1 MDFFSILAMV
11 GGLSLFMYGMN
22 TMGDGL
28 SKLAGGKLAGILEKL
43 TSKRIYAVILGM
55 VVTAVIQSSSATTVM
70 VVGFVNS
77 GIMNLNQAVG
87 IIIGA
92 NIGTTL
98 TSWLLSLVGVEG
110 GNFFMNLLKPSSLS
124 PIMALIGILMI
135 MSKKSQKS
143 KDIGSIFI
151 GFAILMFGMETMSD
165 AVKPLADDPN
175 FTGILTRFSNPF
187 LGVSMGAILTAIIQS
202 SSASVGILQALC
214 TTGVITYAVAV
225 PIIMGQNIGTCFTAI
240 LSSVGANVNARRA
253 SFIHMYFNLI
263 GTIIFMSA
271 FYLYNGIIG
280 FPFINDVVKASDVA
294 LIHSIFNVTCTI
306 ILYPMADLLVKLA
319 TWTVKD
325 VDKSET
331 EGKKLG
337 LDERFLQQP
346 SFAIQRSRAALEQ
359 MANHVSKS
367 SELASD
373 LLSSFDGD
381 KVKEVYSIED
391 QIDEYEDA
399 LASYLLKLSDK
410 QLSTEDNNSMSL
422 ILHSIV
428 DLERISDH
436 CNNIS
441 ENMENLHNKKHSI
454 PEVTLKELAVLS
466 SAVRQVVHY
475 ATNALKNE
483 DYGIAIEIEPLEQ
496 VVDDLSKT
504 IRQRHIQ
511 RLKNG
516 YCSIETGLVIEDT
529 LIDLERI
536 SDHCSNIAIAII
548 ELKNENLDSHSY
560 LLSLSKSDDSTFAQI
575 YNAFKAEYYLDG
587 NDDIVTKE
595 N

>member
-151 GFAILMFGMETMSD
+151 GFAILMFGMEMMSD

-271 FYLYNGIIG
+271 FYSYNGIVG

-306 ILYPMADLLVKLA
+306 ILYPMADWLVKLA

-587 NDDIVTKE
+587 KDDIVTKE

>member
-263 GTIIFMSA
+263 GTIIFM
-271 FYLYNGIIG
+271 
-280 FPFINDVVKASDVA
+280 
-294 LIHSIFNVTCTI
+294 HSIFNVTCTI
-306 ILYPMADLLVKLA
+306 ILYPMADWLVKLA

-587 NDDIVTKE
+587 KDDIVTKE

>member
-151 GFAILMFGMETMSD
+151 GFAILMFGMEMMSD
-165 AVKPLADDPN
+165 AVKPFADDPN

-271 FYLYNGIIG
+271 FYSYNGIVG

-306 ILYPMADLLVKLA
+306 ILYPMADWLVKLA

-359 MANHVSKS
+359 MADHVSKS
-367 SELASD
+367 SELTSD

-441 ENMENLHNKKHSI
+441 ENMESLHNKKHSI

-587 NDDIVTKE
+587 KDDIVTKE

>member
-1 MDFFSILAMV
+1 MDFFGILAMV

-28 SKLAGGKLAGILEKL
+28 SKLAGGKLASILEKL

-271 FYLYNGIIG
+271 FYLYNGIVG

-587 NDDIVTKE
+587 KDDIVTKE

>member
-263 GTIIFMSA
+263 GTIIFMTA
-271 FYLYNGIIG
+271 FYSYNGIVG

>member
-28 SKLAGGKLAGILEKL
+28 SKLAGGKLASILEKL

-263 GTIIFMSA
+263 GTII
-271 FYLYNGIIG
+271 
-280 FPFINDVVKASDVA
+280 
-294 LIHSIFNVTCTI
+294 
-306 ILYPMADLLVKLA
+306 LYPMADWLVKLA

-441 ENMENLHNKKHSI
+441 ENMESLHNKKHSI

-587 NDDIVTKE
+587 KDDIVTKE

>member
-151 GFAILMFGMETMSD
+151 GFAILMFGMEMMSD
-165 AVKPLADDPN
+165 AVKPFADDPN

-271 FYLYNGIIG
+271 FYSYNGIVG

-306 ILYPMADLLVKLA
+306 ILYPMADWLVKLA

-337 LDERFLQQP
+337 LDE
-346 SFAIQRSRAALEQ
+346 
-359 MANHVSKS
+359 
-367 SELASD
+367 
-373 LLSSFDGD
+373 
-381 KVKEVYSIED
+381 
-391 QIDEYEDA
+391 
-399 LASYLLKLSDK
+399 
-410 QLSTEDNNSMSL
+410 
-422 ILHSIV
+422 
-428 DLERISDH
+428 
-436 CNNIS
+436 
-441 ENMENLHNKKHSI
+441 
-454 PEVTLKELAVLS
+454 
-466 SAVRQVVHY
+466 
-475 ATNALKNE
+475 
-483 DYGIAIEIEPLEQ
+483 
-496 VVDDLSKT
+496 
-504 IRQRHIQ
+504 
-511 RLKNG
+511 
-516 YCSIETGLVIEDT
+516 
-529 LIDLERI
+529 
-536 SDHCSNIAIAII
+536 
-548 ELKNENLDSHSY
+548 
-560 LLSLSKSDDSTFAQI
+560 
-575 YNAFKAEYYLDG
+575 
-587 NDDIVTKE
+587 
-595 N
+595 

>member
-28 SKLAGGKLAGILEKL
+28 SKLAGGKLASILEKL

-271 FYLYNGIIG
+271 FYSYNGIVG

-306 ILYPMADLLVKLA
+306 ILYPMADWLVKLA

-441 ENMENLHNKKHSI
+441 ENMESLHNKKHSI

-587 NDDIVTKE
+587 KDDIVTKE

>member
-271 FYLYNGIIG
+271 FYSYNGIVG

>member
-151 GFAILMFGMETMSD
+151 GFAILMFGMEMMSD

-271 FYLYNGIIG
+271 FYSYNGIVG

-306 ILYPMADLLVKLA
+306 ILYPMADWLVKLA

-359 MANHVSKS
+359 MADHVSKS
-367 SELASD
+367 SELTSD

-587 NDDIVTKE
+587 KDDIVTKE

>member
-263 GTIIFMSA
+263 GTIIFMTA
-271 FYLYNGIIG
+271 FYSYNGIVG

-331 EGKKLG
+331 EGKKIG

-359 MANHVSKS
+359 MADHVSKS
-367 SELASD
+367 SELTSD

-381 KVKEVYSIED
+381 KVKEVYGIED

-441 ENMENLHNKKHSI
+441 ENMESLHNKKHSI

-587 NDDIVTKE
+587 KDDIVTKE

>member
-28 SKLAGGKLAGILEKL
+28 SKLAGGKLASILEKL

-151 GFAILMFGMETMSD
+151 GFAILMFGMEMMSD

-263 GTIIFMSA
+263 GTIIFMTA
-271 FYLYNGIIG
+271 FYSYNGIVG

-306 ILYPMADLLVKLA
+306 ILYPMADWLVKLA

-359 MANHVSKS
+359 MADHVSKS
-367 SELASD
+367 SELTSD

-587 NDDIVTKE
+587 KDDIVTKE

>member
-28 SKLAGGKLAGILEKL
+28 SKLAGGKLASILEKL

-151 GFAILMFGMETMSD
+151 GFAILMFGMEMMSD

-263 GTIIFMSA
+263 GTIIFMTA
-271 FYLYNGIIG
+271 FYSYNGIVG

-587 NDDIVTKE
+587 KDDIVTKE

>member
-28 SKLAGGKLAGILEKL
+28 SKLAGGKLASILEKL

-214 TTGVITYAVAV
+214 TTGVITYVVAV

-271 FYLYNGIIG
+271 FYLYNGIVG

-367 SELASD
+367 SELTSD

-587 NDDIVTKE
+587 KDDIVTKE

>member
-28 SKLAGGKLAGILEKL
+28 SKLAGGKLASILEKL

-263 GTIIFMSA
+263 GTIIFMTA
-271 FYLYNGIIG
+271 FYSYNGIVG

-306 ILYPMADLLVKLA
+306 ILYPMADWLVKLA

-359 MANHVSKS
+359 MADHVSKS
-367 SELASD
+367 SELTSD

-587 NDDIVTKE
+587 KDDIVTKE

>member
-28 SKLAGGKLAGILEKL
+28 SKLAGGKLASILEKL

-135 MSKKSQKS
+135 MSKKSPKS

-271 FYLYNGIIG
+271 FYLYNGIVG

-587 NDDIVTKE
+587 KDDIVTKE

>member
-28 SKLAGGKLAGILEKL
+28 SKLAGGKLASILEKL

-151 GFAILMFGMETMSD
+151 GFAILMFGMEMMSD

-225 PIIMGQNIGTCFTAI
+225 PIIMGQNIGTCFTAV

-271 FYLYNGIIG
+271 FYLYNGIVG

-587 NDDIVTKE
+587 KDDIVTKE

>member
-28 SKLAGGKLAGILEKL
+28 SKLAGGKLASILEKL

-263 GTIIFMSA
+263 GTIIFMTA
-271 FYLYNGIIG
+271 FYSYNGIVG

-306 ILYPMADLLVKLA
+306 ILYPMADWLVKLA

-441 ENMENLHNKKHSI
+441 ENMESLHNKKHSI

-587 NDDIVTKE
+587 KDDIVTKE

>member
-28 SKLAGGKLAGILEKL
+28 SKLAGGKLASILEKL

-135 MSKKSQKS
+135 MSKKSPKS

-263 GTIIFMSA
+263 GTIIFMTA
-271 FYLYNGIIG
+271 FYLYNGIVG

-587 NDDIVTKE
+587 KDDIVTKE

>member
-151 GFAILMFGMETMSD
+151 GFAILMFGMEMMSD

-240 LSSVGANVNARRA
+240 LSSVGASVNARRA

-271 FYLYNGIIG
+271 FYSYNGIVG

-306 ILYPMADLLVKLA
+306 ILYPMADWLVKLA

-359 MANHVSKS
+359 MADHVSKS
-367 SELASD
+367 SELTSD

-587 NDDIVTKE
+587 KDDIVTKE

>member
-271 FYLYNGIIG
+271 FYSYNGIVG

-306 ILYPMADLLVKLA
+306 ILYPMADWLVKLA

>member
-28 SKLAGGKLAGILEKL
+28 SKLAGGKLASILEKL

-225 PIIMGQNIGTCFTAI
+225 PIIMGQNIGTCFTAV

-271 FYLYNGIIG
+271 FYLYNGIVG

-587 NDDIVTKE
+587 KDDIVTKE

>member
-225 PIIMGQNIGTCFTAI
+225 PIIMGQNIGTCFTAV

-271 FYLYNGIIG
+271 FYLYNGIVG

>member
-28 SKLAGGKLAGILEKL
+28 SKLAGGKLASILEKL

-151 GFAILMFGMETMSD
+151 GFAILMFGMEMMSD
-165 AVKPLADDPN
+165 AVKPLANDPN

-225 PIIMGQNIGTCFTAI
+225 PIIMGQNIGTCFTAV

-263 GTIIFMSA
+263 GTIIFMTA
-271 FYLYNGIIG
+271 FYLYNGIVG

-331 EGKKLG
+331 EGKKIG

-359 MANHVSKS
+359 MADHVSKS
-367 SELASD
+367 SELTSD

-381 KVKEVYSIED
+381 KVKEVYGIED

-441 ENMENLHNKKHSI
+441 ENMESLHNKKHSI

-483 DYGIAIEIEPLEQ
+483 DYGI
-496 VVDDLSKT
+496 
-504 IRQRHIQ
+504 
-511 RLKNG
+511 
-516 YCSIETGLVIEDT
+516 
-529 LIDLERI
+529 
-536 SDHCSNIAIAII
+536 
-548 ELKNENLDSHSY
+548 
-560 LLSLSKSDDSTFAQI
+560 
-575 YNAFKAEYYLDG
+575 
-587 NDDIVTKE
+587 
-595 N
+595 

>member
-271 FYLYNGIIG
+271 FYLYNGIVG

-587 NDDIVTKE
+587 KDDIVTKE

>member
-28 SKLAGGKLAGILEKL
+28 SKLAGGKLASILEKL

-263 GTIIFMSA
+263 GTIIFMTA
-271 FYLYNGIIG
+271 FYSYNGIVG

-306 ILYPMADLLVKLA
+306 ILYPMADWLVKLA

-359 MANHVSKS
+359 MADHVSKS
-367 SELASD
+367 SELTSD

-381 KVKEVYSIED
+381 KVKEVYGIED

-441 ENMENLHNKKHSI
+441 ENMESLHNKKHSI

-587 NDDIVTKE
+587 KDDIVTKE

>member
-151 GFAILMFGMETMSD
+151 GFAILMFGMEMMSD

-271 FYLYNGIIG
+271 FYLYNGIVG

-306 ILYPMADLLVKLA
+306 ILYPMADWLVKLA

-587 NDDIVTKE
+587 KDDIVTKE

>member
-28 SKLAGGKLAGILEKL
+28 SKLAGGKLASILEKL

-271 FYLYNGIIG
+271 FYLYNGIVG

-529 LIDLERI
+529 LIALERI

-587 NDDIVTKE
+587 KDDIVTKE

>member
-165 AVKPLADDPN
+165 SVKPLADDPN

-271 FYLYNGIIG
+271 FYSYNGIVG

-306 ILYPMADLLVKLA
+306 ILYPMADWLVKLA

>member
-28 SKLAGGKLAGILEKL
+28 SKLAGGKLASILEKL

-271 FYLYNGIIG
+271 FYSYNGIVG

-587 NDDIVTKE
+587 KDDIVTKE

>member
-28 SKLAGGKLAGILEKL
+28 SKLAGGKLASILEKL

-135 MSKKSQKS
+135 MSKKSPKS

-271 FYLYNGIIG
+271 FYLYNGIVG

-306 ILYPMADLLVKLA
+306 ILYPMADWLVKLA

>member
-151 GFAILMFGMETMSD
+151 GFAILMFGMEMMSD

-271 FYLYNGIIG
+271 FYSYNGIVG

-306 ILYPMADLLVKLA
+306 ILYPMADWLVKLA

-359 MANHVSKS
+359 MASHVSKS
-367 SELASD
+367 SELTSD

-441 ENMENLHNKKHSI
+441 ENMESLHNKKHSI

-587 NDDIVTKE
+587 KDDIVTKE

>member
-135 MSKKSQKS
+135 MSKKSPKS

-263 GTIIFMSA
+263 GTIIFMTA
-271 FYLYNGIIG
+271 FYSYNGIVG

-587 NDDIVTKE
+587 KDDIVTKE

>member
-28 SKLAGGKLAGILEKL
+28 SKLAGGKLASILEKL

-151 GFAILMFGMETMSD
+151 GFAILMFGMEMMSD
-165 AVKPLADDPN
+165 AVKPLANDPN

-225 PIIMGQNIGTCFTAI
+225 PIIMGQNIGTCFTAV

-263 GTIIFMSA
+263 GTIIFMTA
-271 FYLYNGIIG
+271 FYLYNGIVG

-331 EGKKLG
+331 EGKKIG

-359 MANHVSKS
+359 MADHVSKS
-367 SELASD
+367 SELTSD

-587 NDDIVTKE
+587 KDDIVTKE

>member
-28 SKLAGGKLAGILEKL
+28 SKLAGGKLASILEKL

-214 TTGVITYAVAV
+214 TTGVITYVVAV

-263 GTIIFMSA
+263 GTIIFMTA
-271 FYLYNGIIG
+271 FYLYNGIVG

-367 SELASD
+367 SELTSD

-587 NDDIVTKE
+587 KDDIVTKE

>member
-28 SKLAGGKLAGILEKL
+28 SKLAGGKLASILEKL

-263 GTIIFMSA
+263 GTIIFMTA
-271 FYLYNGIIG
+271 FYSYNGIVG

-306 ILYPMADLLVKLA
+306 ILYPMADWLVKLA

-359 MANHVSKS
+359 MADHVSKS
-367 SELASD
+367 SELTSD

-441 ENMENLHNKKHSI
+441 ENMESLHNKKHSI

-587 NDDIVTKE
+587 KDDIVTKE

>member
-28 SKLAGGKLAGILEKL
+28 SKLAGGKLASILEKL

-135 MSKKSQKS
+135 MSKKNQKS

-271 FYLYNGIIG
+271 FYLYNGIVG

-441 ENMENLHNKKHSI
+441 ENMESLHNKKHSI

>member
-28 SKLAGGKLAGILEKL
+28 SKLAGGKLASILEEL

-135 MSKKSQKS
+135 MSKKSPKS

-271 FYLYNGIIG
+271 FYLYNGIVG

>member
-151 GFAILMFGMETMSD
+151 GFAILMFGMEMMSD

-175 FTGILTRFSNPF
+175 FTGIL
-187 LGVSMGAILTAIIQS
+187 GVRMGAVLTAIIQS

-263 GTIIFMSA
+263 GTIIFMTA
-271 FYLYNGIIG
+271 FYSYNGIVG

-306 ILYPMADLLVKLA
+306 ILYPMADWLVKLA

-441 ENMENLHNKKHSI
+441 ENMESLHNKKHSI

-587 NDDIVTKE
+587 KDDIVTKE

>member
-28 SKLAGGKLAGILEKL
+28 SKLAGGKLASILEKL

-271 FYLYNGIIG
+271 FYSYNGIVG

-441 ENMENLHNKKHSI
+441 ENMESLHNKKHSI

-587 NDDIVTKE
+587 KDDIVTKE